1 MPTIKLTQSFIQ
13 KAVNDSDAK
22 LYYHDSGCK
31 YLALVL
37 RKNSK
42 LYYYIRR
49 LNGHLVNKKLGDAEL
64 MQLSEARD
72 KAMTLS
78 GKIAEGVPLEAPATP
93 AELTLDFILREWLET
108 KEKRGD
114 DFRNNSISKERFAKY
129 LPKNMLMRRID
140 QINKAEVEKLIL
152 EIGNSVGQTTANRL
166 VIEMRAAINHAI
178 ALEYPITRNPASG
191 IRLFP
196 KVERSRYITAS
207 EMKTFFEELERSPS
221 RNFRDFV
228 LIALFTSKRKNN
240 VCSMRWSQ
248 IELETGTWTI
258 PAANNK
264 SRVEDITVLD
274 SVVVDILKQR
284 RFRQEKHKVKS
295 DFVFY
300 SRESAKGYYR
310 EPKSAW
316 RTMCGRAGL
325 KDLRIHDLRRTLASW
340 MAGRN
345 TSLHMIADILGQKST
360 YATHIYAR
368 LATEPK
374 RQAVNGAIHDMMKA
388 AEVSYQYGITEDETA
403 RKLREIKEKLQ
414 TSPELV
420 EEVWAMLQN
429 KGQSEPAACCAS

>member
-152 EIGNSVGQTTANRL
+152 DDGLFADGLLGEAVGLAQVL
-166 VIEMRAAINHAI
+166 KV
-178 ALEYPITRNPASG
+178 LE
-191 IRLFP
+191 
-196 KVERSRYITAS
+196 
-207 EMKTFFEELERSPS
+207 
-221 RNFRDFV
+221 
-228 LIALFTSKRKNN
+228 
-240 VCSMRWSQ
+240 VC
-248 IELETGTWTI
+248 E
-258 PAANNK
+258 
-264 SRVEDITVLD
+264 SRVVAELLRQLELPARLQLF
-274 SVVVDILKQR
+274 SFFR
-284 RFRQEKHKVKS
+284 RFRS
-295 DFVFY
+295 
-300 SRESAKGYYR
+300 G
-310 EPKSAW
+310 
-316 RTMCGRAGL
+316 GGL
-325 KDLRIHDLRRTLASW
+325 FLRLRRFGERGSEERSGGCGGRLLRRLFRRGVFGGADFLFHFRYPFWPRAS
-340 MAGRN
+340 R
-345 TSLHMIADILGQKST
+345 
-360 YATHIYAR
+360 
-368 LATEPK
+368 
-374 RQAVNGAIHDMMKA
+374 
-388 AEVSYQYGITEDETA
+388 
-403 RKLREIKEKLQ
+403 
-414 TSPELV
+414 
-420 EEVWAMLQN
+420 
-429 KGQSEPAACCAS
+429 

>member
-152 EIGNSVGQTTANRL
+152 EITPVLT
-166 VIEMRAAINHAI
+166 
-178 ALEYPITRNPASG
+178 
-191 IRLFP
+191 
-196 KVERSRYITAS
+196 
-207 EMKTFFEELERSPS
+207 
-221 RNFRDFV
+221 NF
-228 LIALFTSKRKNN
+228 
-240 VCSMRWSQ
+240 
-248 IELETGTWTI
+248 
-258 PAANNK
+258 
-264 SRVEDITVLD
+264 
-274 SVVVDILKQR
+274 
-284 RFRQEKHKVKS
+284 
-295 DFVFY
+295 
-300 SRESAKGYYR
+300 
-310 EPKSAW
+310 
-316 RTMCGRAGL
+316 
-325 KDLRIHDLRRTLASW
+325 
-340 MAGRN
+340 
-345 TSLHMIADILGQKST
+345 
-360 YATHIYAR
+360 
-368 LATEPK
+368 
-374 RQAVNGAIHDMMKA
+374 
-388 AEVSYQYGITEDETA
+388 
-403 RKLREIKEKLQ
+403 
-414 TSPELV
+414 
-420 EEVWAMLQN
+420 
-429 KGQSEPAACCAS
+429 